1 MNINMTV
8 TGQKHLGW
16 YARFW
21 RWHFFAAL
29 LVIPFVIWQSVTG
42 ILYIWHQQYE
52 KAVHQDLMYVVPQSE
67 RVSYQDQLDTVMQ
80 YHQGAKVS
88 QVVIGAESNKATQ
101 VFFTASNGLTYPAF
115 VNPYSGAYLGDIA
128 PSRWLAGITRSLHGG
143 WPLGNWGSY
152 LLELGDGWAVLML
165 LTGLY
170 LWWPRTKGWGGVL
183 YPRLS
188 QGKRVFWRDL
198 HAVVAIYISG
208 TVLVFLVTAL
218 PWTTFW
224 GNNVLHPIEQ
234 ALQQRSPSQEFF
246 RGGVQ
251 GPHAAHHAA
260 SDQVQYA
267 DERAS
272 LDQLISV
279 VKTNGATGDLYIRFS
294 SRDAI
299 INIRDD
305 HPHAQDNLYFKL
317 DAQTGNLVTKATWA
331 DFSLIPKIV
340 ALGVDLH
347 QGTLFGLANQIVN
360 TVMALGL
367 IWLSV
372 SGFVL
377 WYQRRPSEAGLSAPP
392 RRSMQWTLGLKC
404 SAVVVCIVLPLLGLS
419 VLLIT
424 ALDFVFGRRL
434 VA

>member
-1 MNINMTV
+1 MSIKVADSGRTN
-8 TGQKHLGW
+8 LGW

-42 ILYIWHQQYE
+42 ILYIWHQEYE
-52 KAVHQDLMYVVPQSE
+52 KVVHQELMYVVPQSQ
-67 RVSYQDQLDTVMQ
+67 RVSYQAQFDAVMQ
-80 YHQGAKVS
+80 RQAGHKVT
-88 QVVIGAESNKATQ
+88 QMVISADPDKSTQ

-188 QGKRVFWRDL
+188 QGQRIFWRDL

-208 TVLVFLVTAL
+208 MVLVFLITAL

-224 GNNVLHPIEQ
+224 GNNVLQPIER
-234 ALQQRSPSQEFF
+234 ALHQRSPSQEFF
-246 RGGVQ
+246 RGSVQ
-251 GPHAAHHAA
+251 GQHAGHHVSSGSVA
-260 SDQVQYA
+260 SGLN
-267 DERAS
+267 RAS
-272 LDQLISV
+272 LDKLIAE
-279 VKTNGATGDLYIRFS
+279 VKAHGATGDLYIRFS
-294 SRDAI
+294 SKDAI
-299 INIRDD
+299 VNVRDD
-305 HPHAQDNLYFKL
+305 HPHAQDGLYFKL
-317 DAQTGNLVTKATWA
+317 DAVTGDLVSKATWA
-331 DFSLIPKIV
+331 DFSLIPKLV

-347 QGTLFGLANQIVN
+347 QGTLFGLANQITN

-367 IWLSV
+367 IWLSA

-377 WYQRRPSEAGLSAPP
+377 WYQRRPSAAGLAAPQ
-392 RRSMQWTLGLKC
+392 RRPMYWTTGLKLA
-404 SAVVVCIVLPLLGLS
+404 AVGVCIALPLLGLS
-419 VLLIT
+419 VLLIIG
-424 ALDFVFGRRL
+424 LDWSLGRRL
-434 VA
+434 VT